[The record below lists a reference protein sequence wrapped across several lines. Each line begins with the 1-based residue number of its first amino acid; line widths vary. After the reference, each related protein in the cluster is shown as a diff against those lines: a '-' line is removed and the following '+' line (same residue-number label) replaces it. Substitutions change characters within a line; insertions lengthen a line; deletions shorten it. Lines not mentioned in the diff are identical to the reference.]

1 MVPGRGCEPALLL
14 PERDTAGRG
23 FAATD
28 TGGAWGGLST
38 LVRLAGAAHDPVRR
52 VSFEGLTFRHAEP
65 TTMRQ
70 YMVPSCGDW
79 SIFRGGAVMVDGGAE
94 QLSFHQNVFD
104 SLGGNSPGR

>member
-1 MVPGRGCEPALLL
+1 LQQLTLEAPR
-14 PERDTAGRG
+14 R
-23 FAATD
+23 
-28 TGGAWGGLST
+28 GLST
-38 LVRLAGAAHDPVRR
+38 LVRLVGAAHDPVRR